1 MLLFI
6 GGKTTISAEIIIAI
20 VDYDYFSDDLNKE
33 YIDKAWQDKK
43 VIDAT
48 DGSMKKSLIITS
60 DKIYISS
67 IAALTLKKRADKAD
81 RGQFD
86 INCLEEI

>member
-20 VDYDYFSDDLNKE
+20 VDYDYFSDGLNKE
-33 YIDKAWQDKK
+33 YIDKEWQDKK